1 VQDYPF
7 PHGRILI
14 QETLRRHNAVGVYH
28 KVTSS
33 WFERSSDNAI
43 NQCVKYA
50 IWYLAQRY
58 KSRKPEKG
66 DIARLSRLNI
76 AFRLFSDVK
85 LDLSRR
91 FLNDPLVANPEQ
103 LPSTRDYYRQI
114 IYLATTII
122 NQRGVR
128 FGGDNREIRIASL
141 LVNMEALFESYLRSS
156 LATNLAQIDSNIWVL
171 DGNNKG
177 IGGALK
183 PFFDQEY
190 PDDIARATEA
200 KPDIVCSYRSPKDGM
215 TSNALV
221 IDVKY
226 KVVKKVSARSDLEQ
240 AITYGLSYRSDII
253 LLVHPRTNERHGLY
267 PQGHIGKLEV
277 YQYIFD
283 LSADSLADEEILFA
297 QRIYELIQAG
307 TG

>member
-1 VQDYPF
+1 MPRERTPKQALSDAACAVTRGQLSMATKISDQALAAVPPPEIAAELLTIAGVIADERVNCNGICPDSCNDIWPLWIPNTPF
-7 PHGRILI
+7 TLSSLGILDEYTQVKRGCTAGSSIGVHG
-14 QETLRRHNAVGVYH
+14 H
-28 KVTSS
+28 
-33 WFERSSDNAI
+33 
-43 NQCVKYA
+43 
-50 IWYLAQRY
+50 
-58 KSRKPEKG
+58 
-66 DIARLSRLNI
+66 IAWQ
-76 AFRLFSDVK
+76 K
-85 LDLSRR
+85 CG
-91 FLNDPLVANPEQ
+91 
-103 LPSTRDYYRQI
+103 QI
-114 IYLATTII
+114 PMQFT
-122 NQRGVR
+122 R

-156 LATNLAQIDSNIWVL
+156 LATNLAQTDSNIWVL

-177 IGGALK
+177 NGGALK
-183 PFFDQEY
+183 PLFDQEY

-297 QRIYELIQAG
+297 QRIYELIQAS